1 MSVHDLISM
10 KSDLPPRAV
19 ALVLPINHPLWS
31 RGFELPEIAALPSP
45 NSHAVARLLLI
56 RGLEILSRGE
66 ALPLMCRG
74 RAATVNCAGW
84 VDAWCYELA
93 SARRVSMRALA
104 QGAVILALEA
114 LADQ

>member
-1 MSVHDLISM
+1 MSIHDLISM

-19 ALVLPINHPLWS
+19 ALVLPVDHPLWA
-31 RGFELPEIAALPSP
+31 RGFGLPEIAALPTP

-66 ALPLMCRG
+66 ALPAMCRG
-74 RAATVNCAGW
+74 RAATINCAGW

-93 SARRVSMRALA
+93 SERRVSMRALA

-114 LADQ
+114 LEV